1 MNIAQKTTKYLP
13 LVLSLLLP
21 LSAVAAQLSPENV
34 VLDFYRL
41 NLQDPA
47 SDGYA
52 KSQDLYVSPALQES
66 ISESLS
72 CNFDG
77 PALIRRSATSRVP
90 AKKPHIVIFVCGEN
104 TGWKM
109 MSIITPSHRITRIRG

>member
-1 MNIAQKTTKYLP
+1 MKTTKYLP
-13 LVLSLLLP
+13 LILSLLLP

-41 NLQDPA
+41 NLQDPP

-52 KSQDLYVSPALQES
+52 KSQDLYVSPALQKAS
-66 ISESLS
+66 VNPSVVISMVR
-72 CNFDG
+72 
-77 PALIRRSATSRVP
+77 ALIRRSATSRVP
-90 AKKPHIVIFVCGEN
+90 AKKPNIVISVCGESI
-104 TGWKM
+104 GWKM

>member
-1 MNIAQKTTKYLP
+1 MKTTKYLP
-13 LVLSLLLP
+13 LILSLLLP

-41 NLQDPA
+41 NLQDPP

-52 KSQDLYVSPALQES
+52 KSEDLYVSPALQES

-77 PALIRRSATSRVP
+77 RALIRRSATSRVP
-90 AKKPHIVIFVCGEN
+90 AKKPNIVISVCGESI
-104 TGWKM
+104 GWKM